1 MVDNEDDYYD
11 SYTESQ
17 LNDLYIEILGNYYRL
32 LKSEEYTK
40 ELMNS
45 YGKTYTYLNEDLKK
59 QYLSFISFCEKRIK
73 YSDSLNIDD
82 EVKTYDVECRLEE
95 QKNYEI
101 KKFEDLFSISNC
113 FNEFYYKETINSIY
127 DEYDD
132 IYQKYLDEFIECK
145 SK

>member
-17 LNDLYIEILGNYYRL
+17 LKDLYIEILGNYYRL

-73 YSDSLNIDD
+73 SSSNFNIDD
-82 EVKTYDVECRLEE
+82 EVKTYDIESRLVE
-95 QKNYEI
+95 QKDFEI
-101 KKFEDLFSISNC
+101 KKLEDLCSSSKN
-113 FNEFYYKETINSIY
+113 FNDFFYKEVVDSIY
-127 DEYDD
+127 DDYDN
-132 IYQKYLDEFIECK
+132 IYRNYLDSFIECK